1 MSYNI
6 LLLGGGGREHA
17 MAKHIVKSPK
27 CDQLF
32 IAPGNAGTSELGTNL
47 PFQATDATSV
57 RDAII
62 EQNIKMVI
70 VGPEDPLVKGL
81 VDLLHNDPLTQDV
94 MVFGPEAAGAQLEG
108 SKAFAKAFMDRAAI
122 PTAAYREF
130 SKDEE
135 VATIEYLKSLPCPIV
150 IKADGLAAGKGVIIA
165 QTNEEAIEATKEI
178 FAGQFGSSGDKVVI
192 EAFLDGIEFSVFVIT
207 NGFEYQILP
216 VAKDYKKIFEGDL
229 GPNTGGMGAI
239 SPPTFV
245 DEIMM
250 EKVTSRVIEPTL
262 AQLKKDKIPYVGF
275 IFLGMI
281 EVNGEPFVIEYNT
294 RMGDPETEVVFPRI
308 QSDMVKVFEDLI
320 LHNPLEPLIIDSNY
334 AAGIY
339 IVAEGYPGAY
349 SKGSEIDLEDFPEDA
364 YYFMGGA
371 KLNEE
376 EKVVSN
382 GGRVLF
388 VGAMNPVLSEAR
400 RKALEAADAVVMEGK
415 FYRRDIGADVD
426 G

>member
-17 MAKHIVKSPK
+17 MAAHIVKSPK

-47 PFQATDATSV
+47 DFAATDFASI

-62 EQNIKMVI
+62 EQNIRMVL
-70 VGPEDPLVKGL
+70 VGPEDPLVQGL
-81 VDLLHNDPLTQDV
+81 VDQLHNDPLTKEV

-130 SKDEE
+130 SKDDEA
-135 VATIEYLKSLPCPIV
+135 ATIEYLASLPCPIV

-165 QTNEEAIEATKEI
+165 QTNDEAIEATKEI
-178 FAGQFGSSGDKVVI
+178 YAGQFGDSGNKVVI

-207 NGFEYQILP
+207 NGFEYQVLP

-239 SPPTFV
+239 SPPPFV

-262 AQLKKDKIPYVGF
+262 AQLKKDGIPYVGF

-308 QSDMVKVFEDLI
+308 QSDMVQVFEDLI
-320 LHNPLEPLIIDSNY
+320 LHNSLEPLIIDSNF

-339 IVAEGYPGAY
+339 IVADGYPGDY
-349 SKGSEIDLEDFPEDA
+349 SKGNEIDLEDFPDNA
-364 YYFMGGA
+364 YHFMGGT
-371 KLNEE
+371 KLNDND
-376 EKVVSN
+376 KVVSN
-382 GGRVLF
+382 GGRVIF
-388 VGAMNPVLSEAR
+388 VGAMDPLLSEAR
-400 RKALEAADAVVMEGK
+400 SKALEAADAVVMEGK

-426 G
+426 M